1 MQRILF
7 HSNHLQESRTS
18 ALNCGLVKWDFF
30 WSSWGHVQTKFWENA
45 VPHRYVLENMHT
57 GPRQSSD
64 RNVHHKLLC
73 QTPLGMTL
81 RAAYWTVEKAKCGK
95 TAIMAERKFVY
106 LLVTAL
112 SCSESG
118 PNTKKKQTKDNEVC
132 SSIHSNTTFSLGY
145 YLESVFTARFKA
157 PERWIREQYQKR
169 NPVTHFPNTAKM
181 EFPSVTHNA
190 DFMWMW
196 GQNAG
201 GEKRTLKE
209 IQKCERRTFTLRLC

>member
-118 PNTKKKQTKDNEVC
+118 PNTKKKKQRIMRSVQAYTRIQHFHSDIIWNLCLQHGLKRRSDGSESSTKNGTP
-132 SSIHSNTTFSLGY
+132 SHTFLTQRKWSFLLWLIMLISCGC
-145 YLESVFTARFKA
+145 E
-157 PERWIREQYQKR
+157 
-169 NPVTHFPNTAKM
+169 AKM
-181 EFPSVTHNA
+181 
-190 DFMWMW
+190 
-196 GQNAG
+196 QG
-201 GEKRTLKE
+201 GKKGH
-209 IQKCERRTFTLRLC
+209 